1 MPKYLLK
8 VNYTL
13 DGVRGVL
20 SKGGSARSAAG
31 RQAVE
36 SVGGTLESIYF
47 AFGETDVYAVADL
60 PDNAAAAAVALTIS
74 ASGGATVSTTVLL
87 TPEEV
92 DGAAGSSVSYTPP
105 GQ

>member
-31 RQAVE
+31 RAAVE

-47 AFGETDVYAVADL
+47 AFGDTDVYAVADL

-74 ASGGATVSTTVLL
+74 ASGGASVSTTVLL
-87 TPEEV
+87 TAEEI
-92 DGAAGSSVSYTPP
+92 DGATGSSVTYTPP

>member
-31 RQAVE
+31 RAAVE

-47 AFGETDVYAVADL
+47 AFGETDVYAIADL

-74 ASGGATVSTTVLL
+74 ASGGASVSTTVLL
-87 TPEEV
+87 TPEEI
-92 DGAAGSSVSYTPP
+92 DGATGSSVAYTPP